1 MRVLHVLYQSLPTV
15 VGSSIRSHSLL
26 KALAKKS
33 AASICVVTSPFQNP
47 LSPRAQVDL
56 IDGVT
61 YQRTYCGDDRLKYS
75 ENPKG
80 MWLKLKKL
88 LALPGFAKQLVSV
101 VREQEIDVIHAH
113 STFFVGLASYVAARI
128 CGVPMVY
135 EVRSLWEERLRK
147 HSSLNA
153 RISYVVIRA
162 LESASMRLAGHVV
175 CINDGLKT
183 DLMRRGIPESRISV
197 VYNAVDLS
205 MVGPRSPIRDRVNF
219 GYIGLLSRIENV
231 DRLIVTFDKLSRNY
245 GSIELH
251 IFGDGNDR
259 EALDRL
265 CLELGNERIVLHGA
279 VDYFAIGQAYDCID
293 VIVLTRERSHLTESV
308 TPLKPLEA
316 MAYRKIVLGND
327 LRAFREIIV
336 DGETGFIFDDRSL
349 YQVMERVLLE
359 YPTGS
364 LDRVLDAAENWVKE
378 KKSWDI
384 ESEKYI
390 ELYRDLVES
399 FVR

>member
-1 MRVLHVLYQSLPTV
+1 
-15 VGSSIRSHSLL
+15 
-26 KALAKKS
+26 
-33 AASICVVTSPFQNP
+33 
-47 LSPRAQVDL
+47 
-56 IDGVT
+56 
-61 YQRTYCGDDRLKYS
+61 
-75 ENPKG
+75 
-80 MWLKLKKL
+80 
-88 LALPGFAKQLVSV
+88 
-101 VREQEIDVIHAH
+101 
-113 STFFVGLASYVAARI
+113 
-128 CGVPMVY
+128 
-135 EVRSLWEERLRK
+135 
-147 HSSLNA
+147 
-153 RISYVVIRA
+153 
-162 LESASMRLAGHVV
+162 
-175 CINDGLKT
+175 
-183 DLMRRGIPESRISV
+183 

-205 MVGPRSPIRDRVNF
+205 GVGARSPIRDRVNF

-259 EALDRL
+259 EALERL
-265 CLELGNERIVLHGA
+265 CLELGNERIVLHGS